1 MRRITSISISVLF
14 LLGLAAVCIAFGELV
29 SRVFS
34 PWAVTIGTLLFWGI
48 IFIQFIRRWE
58 TKKKN

>member
-1 MRRITSISISVLF
+1 VLF